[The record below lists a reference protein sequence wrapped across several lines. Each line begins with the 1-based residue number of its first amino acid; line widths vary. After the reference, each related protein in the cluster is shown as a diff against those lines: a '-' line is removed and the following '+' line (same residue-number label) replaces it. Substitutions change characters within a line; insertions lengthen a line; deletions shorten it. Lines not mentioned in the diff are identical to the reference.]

1 MGYVAIKGGEN
12 AIAAAEAALDF
23 LRTRGA
29 AHGETPLDTK
39 QLQHQL
45 HFLLS
50 QLLSEGGLY
59 DPELA
64 GLAIKQCLGDPLEA
78 AFLLRAY
85 RCTRPRLLE
94 TPPLDTSRMRLLRRI
109 SAAFKDIPGGH
120 ALGPTPDYTHRLFRF
135 ELLDESHAEFQQSWN
150 QWKHSVEGLELD
162 AVGNSVP
169 KVIEYLRDAGL
180 VMPPVKMESSAFDIT
195 RQPIVFPLPR
205 SARLAMMT
213 RAQSGS
219 ILAMAYS
226 NMRGYGDVHPTVA
239 ELRVGYLPVQVAH
252 PITGEVVEA
261 GEVLLTECEVV
272 TRFHAHDG
280 NPPVFGLGYGA
291 CFGHNESKAISMAI
305 LDRALQHGAE
315 FGATHPSEDP
325 EFVLLH
331 IDGVESM
338 GFCVHYKMPH
348 YVTFQSDLDRLRAA
362 QAAAQHGTNS
372 HDNGYVG
379 RKKQP

>member
-1 MGYVAIKGGEN
+1 MGYVAIKGGEH
-12 AIAAAEAALDF
+12 AIAAAEAAIEF

-29 AHGETPLDTK
+29 CGGETPLATE

-45 HFLLS
+45 HFLHS

-94 TPPLDTSRMRLLRRI
+94 TPSLDTSHMRLVRRI

-135 ELLDESHAEFQQSWN
+135 ELLDESQAEFQESWRA
-150 QWKHSVEGLELD
+150 WKRSVAGSDLD
-162 AVGNSVP
+162 AIPNSVP
-169 KVIEYLRDAGL
+169 KVIKYLRDAGL
-180 VMPPVKMESSAFDIT
+180 VMPPVKKEEAAFDVT

-226 NMRGYGDVHPTVA
+226 SMRGYGDVHPTVA
-239 ELRVGYLPVQVAH
+239 ELRVGYLPIQVPH
-252 PITGEVVEA
+252 PVTGELVEA
-261 GEVLLTECEVV
+261 GEVLMTECEVV
-272 TRFHAHDG
+272 TMFHANDDG
-280 NPPVFGLGYGA
+280 LPVFGLGYGA

-305 LDRALQHGAE
+305 LDRALQHGEE
-315 FGATHPSEDP
+315 FGVSHPSEDP
-325 EFVLLH
+325 EFVLMH

-348 YVTFQSDLDRLRAA
+348 YVTFQSDLDRLRAS
-362 QAAAQHGTNS
+362 QSAAKSAASDHQNASFGGT
-372 HDNGYVG
+372 
-379 RKKQP
+379 